1 MVEHAERARPSGRL
15 SLVSLALAAM
25 LVAVTLSV
33 PHAGAATPWQNF
45 GSASAHGRGTLG
57 NASVYVNSTTKPNP
71 NRVRFTVSG
80 TQIRTR
86 ISWNIFCWN
95 ESNFK
100 SRSASGSFRTTPP
113 FTKDISNG
121 SWVSNF
127 QFCNLDVSAY
137 QLDPGQVS
145 VKLQARYPS

>member
-1 MVEHAERARPSGRL
+1 MP
-15 SLVSLALAAM
+15 ALAAT

-57 NASVYVNSTTKPNP
+57 SASVDVDSTTKQNP
-71 NRVRFTVSG
+71 NRVRFVVGGSA
-80 TQIRTR
+80 IRTR
-86 ISWNIFCWN
+86 ISWSIFCWN

-113 FTKDISNG
+113 FTKDITNG
-121 SWVSNF
+121 GWVSNF
-127 QFCNLDVSAY
+127 QFCSLSVFVY
-137 QLDPGQVS
+137 QLDAGQMS